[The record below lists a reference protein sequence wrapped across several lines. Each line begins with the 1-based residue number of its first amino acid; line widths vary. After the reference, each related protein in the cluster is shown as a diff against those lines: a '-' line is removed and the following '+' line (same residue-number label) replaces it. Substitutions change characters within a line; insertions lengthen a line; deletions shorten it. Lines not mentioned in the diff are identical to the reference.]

1 MATQPNNTQTL
12 TNLTPL
18 VTDAVVCWMQVE
30 ALTSSFRNNGW
41 TQDRHNAYAIECKLW
56 GNLFKNFSEVER
68 NTYRDFVAYLAKTKL
83 YLCDLGLNELYE
95 IYLLKK

>member
-1 MATQPNNTQTL
+1 MATQPNNHQTL

-18 VTDAVVCWMQVE
+18 VTNAVVCWMQVE
-30 ALTSSFRNNGW
+30 ALTKAYNNGW
-41 TQDRHNAYAIECKLW
+41 TANDQKAYNLECQLF
-56 GNLFKNFSEVER
+56 NFYFKNFSEVES

-83 YLCDLGLNELYE
+83 YLCDLDINELYE